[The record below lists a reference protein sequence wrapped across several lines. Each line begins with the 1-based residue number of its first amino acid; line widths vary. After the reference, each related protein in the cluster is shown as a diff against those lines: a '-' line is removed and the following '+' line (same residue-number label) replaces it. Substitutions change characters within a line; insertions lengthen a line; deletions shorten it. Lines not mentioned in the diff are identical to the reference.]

1 MATDMGMTA
10 AAVTNGR
17 LSSKLRRAGE
27 KMPMIDFHSHILPG
41 IDDGSRDLAMTGH
54 MLRKVVRQRV
64 AVMAATPHFYGD
76 KDTIE
81 RFLKRRQEALEK
93 TLPLAEEAGI
103 QLLAGAEVA
112 YFDNMSQAAGIEK
125 LTLAGTEILLVEMP
139 FRAWSRREIQELDRL
154 LHEGY
159 QLMLAHLERYLG
171 FQKDKGILEA
181 IYERPIFVQLNAES
195 LLGFWNG
202 QKALKL
208 FKEGRAHLLGSDCHN
223 LTSRPPNLA
232 EGRAVIE
239 KKLGRAKLAQI
250 DELGRSLLGKV
261 NLS

>member
-1 MATDMGMTA
+1 MVTAMAT
-10 AAVTNGR
+10 VTNGR
-17 LSSKLRRAGE
+17 LSSKLSQMGE
-27 KMPMIDFHSHILPG
+27 RMPIIDFHSHILPG
-41 IDDGSRDLAMTGH
+41 IDDGSRNPEMSRD
-54 MLRKVVRQRV
+54 MLRQSARQGV

-76 KDTIE
+76 RDTIG

-93 TLPLAEEAGI
+93 ALPLAEEAGI
-103 QLLAGAEVA
+103 ALLTGAEVA
-112 YFDNMSQAAGIEK
+112 YFDNMSQAEGIEA
-125 LTLAGTEILLVEMP
+125 LTLADTEILLVEMP

-159 QLMLAHLERYLG
+159 RLMLAHLERYLG

-181 IYERPIFVQLNAES
+181 IYERPILVQLNAES

-202 QKALKL
+202 QKAVKL
-208 FKEGRAHLLGSDCHN
+208 FREGRAHLLGSDCHN

-239 KKLGRAKLAQI
+239 KKMGAGKLAEI
-250 DELGRSLLGKV
+250 DELGRRLLGKV